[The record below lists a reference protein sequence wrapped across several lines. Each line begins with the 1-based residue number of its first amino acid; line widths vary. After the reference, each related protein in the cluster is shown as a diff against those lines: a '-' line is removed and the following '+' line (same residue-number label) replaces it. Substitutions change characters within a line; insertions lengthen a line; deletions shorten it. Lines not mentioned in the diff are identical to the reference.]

1 MSTLPQ
7 GDHNVGRIRL
17 DIDTASFDAALQL
30 RTRAEELAWQRL
42 PGLLAPLFDAL
53 CPDGVQL
60 RIERIEL
67 DLGDIAA
74 HALEQDF
81 APRLERALRAALAQ
95 AIGAAMHAPGPQ
107 ARMLA
112 LPAAR
117 LDEFETY
124 LAGGTLP
131 ARGASHAYDPARLLL
146 QLCREQPA
154 ALLAM
159 LRRRGHERSLV
170 ERLVLQAGAQGWSAL
185 LRALAPA
192 DAALILDYLAGLR
205 LLQPQVPAL
214 RLAQPALERALSV
227 LTLTYLLHDPGSQ
240 FNRRTYLAFLLDGVA
255 RAEGIAYATLLGL
268 LHAAAERTRA
278 SQPLAGSLLGTL
290 DELLAAL
297 AVAPP
302 AAGTPALGPAGDAL
316 SRAQQGELAPLLQL
330 LHTADPAALAQ
341 LVDAMPAPV
350 FAAVVRQL
358 QPLHAAL
365 ILAHVEHL
373 ALLHRQRPRLNLSQE
388 GFELQVRLMAL
399 RYLLLEAGS
408 QFNRISWLRRTM
420 HGLAEAAGVSYR
432 FLLDSFAAALDEL
445 RARVPLSSSLP
456 EGLAQLVDEL
466 GPPGAEASG
475 HAGPA
480 HALLARLR
488 AHGADNARA
497 IALIGSCTPAQLADL
512 AAAIDARHAAAVLD
526 DIAALVQLARGWQT
540 DAAGGG
546 AALAGRIPALALYA
560 LLALDTAG
568 HAYDRR
574 LWLRHVLQAL
584 AGATRLSLA
593 GLGELLRPGAAVTPP
608 APHAALREVLAT
620 LAGEAAPPPL
630 PAGAAAVTPEAALA
644 LAERYLR
651 SGQPQQGGAGLCALA
666 AAHPQGFAAL
676 LRRLLV
682 AESGDTDAL
691 TQRLLDWMLPEE
703 VVHSLLPGQAPHAA
717 RWAEALSELPGASMA
732 SAWRQ
737 VLAAAWRGEALDAGG
752 AAAWPAQR
760 LDQPALLRHW
770 LDHGVPPWWAA
781 DGTRADT
788 LLAGLRSWPLA
799 ELHALLEHGDGPAEL
814 GAWRLRRLYH
824 QLEADAALEL
834 LGRLA
839 PWVLTP
845 GGPLAGLAAGCDAGE
860 LAELRIRAAAA
871 AMLGAPLDLAR
882 LAMPAPAPAP
892 PAATAPPPAPSGA
905 DATQALLAWLAGAAP
920 ADTAPP
926 HPRALRDLAGLLAQD
941 SAPLRAALLAG
952 LTRPTVR
959 QQWIAALPEE
969 ILARLLYR
977 LAPSLARFMLDLK
990 TVLLAAWRQ
999 TAPPASAR
1007 HPATQLWTAML
1018 DALAQGT
1025 PPAQRAIAA
1034 RLLERLAPAP
1044 SQEGR
1049 LRQQA
1054 QWLASQGGYAHLGA
1068 ALRGQPEQARQAAAP
1083 PAAAA
1088 RQAPVWPAARS
1099 AAPAG
1104 AQDGER
1110 IYVANAGLVL
1120 LHPFLPQLFRL
1131 LGLLST
1137 DGDGAAR
1144 IRGTDDATCAVH
1156 LLEYLATGN
1165 YDTPEPALALNKL
1178 LCGLELDT
1186 PVARGWVPQAE
1197 QLEQCHQLLA
1207 AVKGNWSSIGNTSV
1221 AGLRETFLQRDGRLE
1236 RRDGKWTLTVSRK
1249 TVDVLVDQIPW
1260 GFAVIFHPWMPREL
1274 AVTW

>member
-1 MSTLPQ
+1 MNALPQ

-60 RIERIEL
+60 HIERIEL

-95 AIGAAMHAPGPQ
+95 AIGAAMHAPGAQ
-107 ARMLA
+107 ARALA

-117 LDEFETY
+117 LDEFESY
-124 LAGGTLP
+124 LASGTLP
-131 ARGASHAYDPARLLL
+131 GRGASHAYDPARMLL

-159 LRRRGHERSLV
+159 LRRRGHERSLI

-185 LRALAPA
+185 LQALAPA

-205 LLQPQVPAL
+205 LLQPQVPTL
-214 RLAQPALERALSV
+214 RLAQPAMERALNV

-255 RAEGIAYATLLGL
+255 RAEGIAYASLLGL

-297 AVAPP
+297 AVMPP
-302 AAGTPALGPAGDAL
+302 AAGTPEPAPAGDAL
-316 SRAQQGELAPLLQL
+316 SRAQQGELAPLLLQL
-330 LHTADPAALAQ
+330 HAADPAALAQ
-341 LVDAMPAPV
+341 LVGAMPAPV

-373 ALLHRQRPRLNLSQE
+373 ALLHRQRPRLNLSQAS
-388 GFELQVRLMAL
+388 FKLQVRLMAL

-408 QFNRISWLRRTM
+408 QFNRLSWLRRTM

-456 EGLAQLVDEL
+456 EGLAQLVEEL
-466 GPPGAEASG
+466 GPPGADASE

-480 HALLARLR
+480 QALLARLR
-488 AHGADNARA
+488 AHGADSARA
-497 IALIGSCTPAQLADL
+497 IALIGRCTPTQFADL
-512 AAAIDARHAAAVLD
+512 AAAIDARHAPAVLD
-526 DIAALVQLARGWQT
+526 DIAALARLAREWQ
-540 DAAGGG
+540 GGE
-546 AALAGRIPALALYA
+546 ALAEQVPALALHA
-560 LLALDTAG
+560 LLALEAAG
-568 HAYDRR
+568 HAYERR

-608 APHAALREVLAT
+608 APHAALREVLAA

-630 PAGAAAVTPEAALA
+630 PAGAATVTPEAALA

-676 LRRLLV
+676 LRRRLV

-717 RWAEALSELPGASMA
+717 RWAAALSELPGASMA

-737 VLAAAWRGEALDAGG
+737 VLAAAWRGEPLDAGG

-760 LDQPALLRHW
+760 LDRPALLRHW
-770 LDHGVPPWWAA
+770 LDHGVLPWWAA

-799 ELHALLEHGDGPAEL
+799 ELHAVLEPGDAPAER

-845 GGPLAGLAAGCDAGE
+845 GGPLAGLAAGCGAEE

-882 LAMPAPAPAP
+882 LAMPGPAPAP
-892 PAATAPPPAPSGA
+892 PPATPPPAPSGA
-905 DATQALLAWLAGAAP
+905 ADTRALLAWLAGSRPAA
-920 ADTAPP
+920 AVPP
-926 HPRALRDLAGLLAQD
+926 HLRDLAGLLDQD
-941 SAPLRAALLAG
+941 GAPLRAALLAG
-952 LTRPTVR
+952 LAQPSVR
-959 QQWIAALPEE
+959 QRWIAALPEE

-1007 HPATQLWTAML
+1007 HPGVALWTAML
-1018 DALAQGT
+1018 DALSRGT

-1034 RLLERLAPAP
+1034 RLLERLEPAAG
-1044 SQEGR
+1044 QEGR
-1049 LRQQA
+1049 LRRQA

-1068 ALRGQPEQARQAAAP
+1068 ALRGEQELAREAAAP

-1088 RQAPVWPAARS
+1088 RQAPVWPAARPS
-1099 AAPAG
+1099 PPAG

-1120 LHPFLPQLFRL
+1120 LHPFLPHLFRL

-1186 PVARGWVPQAE
+1186 PVARGWVPQVE
-1197 QLEQCHQLLA
+1197 QLEQCLQLLG

-1236 RRDGKWTLTVSRK
+1236 RRDGKWILTVSRK

-1260 GFAVIFHPWMPREL
+1260 GFAVIFHPWMRKEL